1 MDSLTRTSR
10 GREAEVPKEIKYVIK
25 TKGELPLMCEVLF
38 IFFNILSWPTQ
49 NLCFSK
55 IPAFDR
61 KWKIDKEMI
70 YFPLLQGKD

>member
-1 MDSLTRTSR
+1 
-10 GREAEVPKEIKYVIK
+10 
-25 TKGELPLMCEVLF
+25 MCEVLF

-49 NLCFSK
+49 DQCFSK

-70 YFPLLQGKD
+70 YLPLLQGKD